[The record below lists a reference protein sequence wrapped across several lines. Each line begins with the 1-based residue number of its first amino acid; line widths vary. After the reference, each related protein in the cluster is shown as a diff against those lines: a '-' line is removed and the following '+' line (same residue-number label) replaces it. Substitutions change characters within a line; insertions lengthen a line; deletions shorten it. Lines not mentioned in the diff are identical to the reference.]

1 MAQIKEQPQL
11 GVDIWLHLA
20 QNPQDTAILGA
31 AEKSINAGTM
41 TLAEAQAHPFAAI
54 LVDE

>member
-41 TLAEAQAHPFAAI
+41 TLAEAQAHQFAAI

>member
-11 GVDIWLHLA
+11 GIDIWLHLS

-41 TLAEAQAHPFAAI
+41 TLGEALAHRFSFI
-54 LVDE
+54 LVD